1 MDECVFVDRHVL
13 AAIVAHARTESPR
26 ECCGLLVGAGDRI
39 VEAVALPNV
48 DPSPERRF
56 QVDPRDHINL
66 RRSLRGSGR
75 SIAGVYHSH
84 PGSPAIPSPSDIAEA
99 LYPDFI
105 YLIVSLL
112 DAPPETRAYRII
124 QQIVRELRLLTVEEP
139 RRT

>member
-1 MDECVFVDRHVL
+1 MEQCVYVEREAL
-13 AAIVAHARTESPR
+13 AAIVAHARAEAPR
-26 ECCGLLVGAGDRI
+26 ECCGLLVGAGGRI

-48 DPSPERRF
+48 DPAPERRF

-66 RRSLRGSGR
+66 RRSLRGGAR

-84 PGSPAIPSPSDIAEA
+84 PGSPAVPSPTDVAEA

-112 DAPPETRAYRII
+112 EAPAEARAYRII
-124 QQIVRELRLLTVEEP
+124 QQIVSELELLTVEDA
-139 RRT
+139 RRS